1 MSLWKQSVIVT
12 CTTKEIVVLY
22 RSSYFRLH
30 KTTEKTLL
38 LLPTKTQRYFTGTVW
53 GGVGWGG
60 GDVTVLQLPSVFT
73 RLLLSAKKLY
83 GACCEWVAKPS

>member
-53 GGVGWGG
+53 GGVGGG
-60 GDVTVLQLPSVFT
+60 MLQFCSYLVFLPVYCLVLRNYMVHVVS
-73 RLLLSAKKLY
+73 
-83 GACCEWVAKPS
+83 G